1 MRKIVLFGL
10 FVYFSLTGL
19 QAQESLHGGKR
30 IDVFVYSDS
39 SVTTSLNALRSELT
53 HELVNSA
60 DSSYIVTDRTEEIW
74 KYLRQELDYQESG
87 YVRDDQ
93 LIKIGEHFG
102 ASYLC
107 VVGVTNYQEYN
118 EFFFEGTVVD
128 IAARTV
134 EKHSQYP
141 DDGSKVEKLDPQ
153 TQIKV
158 GKDLA
163 RQLGFIDST
172 KESEKIYKAHAS
184 WSKRVRCD

>member
-1 MRKIVLFGL
+1 MRRLILCVFIAII
-10 FVYFSLTGL
+10 SCTGL
-19 QAQESLHGGKR
+19 QAQESSPGEKR
-30 IDVFVYSDS
+30 IDVFVYADP
-39 SVTTSLNALRSELT
+39 SVTTPLNALRAELT
-53 HELVNSA
+53 HELVNNA

>member
-1 MRKIVLFGL
+1 MRKIVIFGL
-10 FVYFSLTGL
+10 FAYFSLTGL

-30 IDVFVYSDS
+30 IDVFVYADP
-39 SVTTSLNALRSELT
+39 SVTTPLNALRAELT

-107 VVGVTNYQEYN
+107 AVGVTNYQEYN

-128 IAARTV
+128 IAARIV
-134 EKHSQYP
+134 DKHSHYP

-158 GKDLA
+158 GKYLA
-163 RQLGFIDST
+163 RQMGFIDPT
-172 KESEKIYKAHAS
+172 KEPTS
-184 WSKRVRCD
+184 RVVTATYIRRRCR